1 MSFGQLPRRPFLKYQ
16 KEDEQLDQALAK
28 EEEKDLELRKGPSAT
43 DRAETGAGHVMYGPV
58 HTMHWMA
65 TYMYVLIILYCIK
78 TLCVC

>member
-28 EEEKDLELRKGPSAT
+28 EEEDDLEIRKGPSAT
-43 DRAETGAGHVMYGPV
+43 GRVETGAMYGPV

-65 TYMYVLIILYCIK
+65 TYMYILIILYCIK